1 MVLQAE
7 GLEYTKP
14 LSWEEATQIQ
24 GMKEVEQRSL
34 WKARLD

>member
-14 LSWEEATQIQ
+14 LSWEEAKRIQ
-24 GMKEVEQRSL
+24 GMKEVSGTEEL
-34 WKARLD
+34 VKG